1 MNLFVKLNL
10 FPYTNINT
18 KFEIKQNQNPSPLV
32 NSQNLFWKSKL
43 SGFSVQNVIFVFVFD
58 MSGRNWK

>member
-1 MNLFVKLNL
+1 MNLIVKLNL

-43 SGFSVQNVIFVFVFD
+43 SSFSVQNVIFVFVFD
-58 MSGRNWK
+58 MSGINWK

>member
-1 MNLFVKLNL
+1 MNLIVKLNL

-43 SGFSVQNVIFVFVFD
+43 SSFSVQNVIFVFVFD

>member
-1 MNLFVKLNL
+1 MNLIVKLNL

-32 NSQNLFWKSKL
+32 NSQNLF
-43 SGFSVQNVIFVFVFD
+43 
-58 MSGRNWK
+58 